1 MRLPDQ
7 AQVFLVPVLCLALV
21 GGAWWLLRGD
31 AESEAEPVSMLQALC
46 DETFRHEFSE
56 LAEAFARR
64 GRGGLDVRYLA
75 PGELPAAILSEP
87 WDVLVVAPELAADPS
102 IQSAALPSDD
112 DADADLPEEA
122 GGRQDSRTPQSP
134 RVLIGRDATDPG
146 LAAAFARFFNGPMGH
161 GIFLQYQR

>member
-31 AESEAEPVSMLQALC
+31 AEPEAEAVPMLRALC
-46 DETFRHEFSE
+46 DETFRHEFTE
-56 LAEAFARR
+56 LAEAFERR

-75 PGELPAAILSEP
+75 AGELPAAILSEP
-87 WDVLVVAPELAADPS
+87 WDVLVVAPEHAADPS
-102 IQSAALPSDD
+102 IQGAALPSDA
-112 DADADLPEEA
+112 DADAGLPEEA
-122 GGRQDSRTPQSP
+122 DGPEGSRAPQSP
-134 RVLIGRDATDPG
+134 HVLIGRDAADPG
-146 LAAAFARFFNGPMGH
+146 LAAAFARFFNGPMGQ